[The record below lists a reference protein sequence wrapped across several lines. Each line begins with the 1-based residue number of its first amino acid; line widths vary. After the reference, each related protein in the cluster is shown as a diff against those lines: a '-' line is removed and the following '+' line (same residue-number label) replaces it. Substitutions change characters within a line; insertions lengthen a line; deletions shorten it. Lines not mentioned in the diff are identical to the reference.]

1 MKREYKKPLT
11 EIVYLNTDAILG
23 DPLDQDST
31 GNIPGDDPGILGN
44 EGTFDEEEGIG
55 ASKSLWD

>member
-1 MKREYKKPLT
+1 MKKEYKKPLT

-31 GNIPGDDPGILGN
+31 GTISGQDPGILGN
-44 EGTFDEEEGIG
+44 EGAFDEEESFGN
-55 ASKSLWD
+55 SKSLWD